1 MLSFS
6 EAACSQR
13 HRHFGAGIRD
23 TPTVV
28 EPPAFPSHVGI
39 LWEHCGNNSS
49 FDRTTAGLGTS
60 SICLETLTPEQKQKP
75 RMSGAFDVGW
85 ETRIRT

>member
-1 MLSFS
+1 MLRLPEVSRSKCHRDFGLSFGY
-6 EAACSQR
+6 A
-13 HRHFGAGIRD
+13 
-23 TPTVV
+23 PTVV
-28 EPPAFPSHVGI
+28 KPPTLASYVGI

-49 FDRTTAGLGTS
+49 VDRPTAGLGTS
-60 SICLETLTPEQKQKP
+60 SIRLETLAQTQKQKP